1 MLCQVHCCGR
11 GLHHLRTVSVN
22 DIGAYSFDTRT
33 HLWSKAGDWLLPFYG
48 CAEYVPEYNLWFGL
62 SYDADMLCALDL
74 SAPSVLKPP
83 RLRNHCPPHKD
94 WVKGVSKVVHLGSGK
109 FCVARHFQIEQK
121 EPFGDG
127 FFSRHRL
134 DEFAVFSGAKRQSWE
149 RAQDGHAQFQTLQVH
164 VKDARCG
171 ILISLASCSIT
182 KPSVFSFRID

>member
-1 MLCQVHCCGR
+1 MTLGHTLSTR
-11 GLHHLRTVSVN
+11 GLTC
-22 DIGAYSFDTRT
+22 GARPVTGCCRSTAAPSMYPSTISGSASRMMLTCARWTF
-33 HLWSKAGDWLLPFYG
+33 LPPLCSSRRG
-48 CAEYVPEYNLWFGL
+48 CATT
-62 SYDADMLCALDL
+62 
-74 SAPSVLKPP
+74 APP
-83 RLRNHCPPHKD
+83 PPHKD